1 MKFQIK
7 KQMAAL
13 LSMAVI
19 AVQFPHAA
27 LAETVVPDNKTIESF
42 SVHADTA
49 SPSQA
54 EQETDVIVK
63 DHSDHTGYLKSG
75 KNNEMCHIT
84 LEPVEGGYAT
94 VSKTEALPSDTIKL
108 EAFPEPDYRFEKW
121 EIKDSRGVWIIY
133 PNLDKQSTEIEM
145 WLTDITVYAKFYN
158 INASLSDLKYQV
170 EGSTPVDVPGFTED
184 QETYH
189 VFLPP
194 DTQENAAITLKGVPT
209 YMQSRII
216 QNDGITL
223 SGGSGTA
230 TITIQAEDPSVSKTY
245 TVNFVPSS
253 YGMTP
258 LFSDLDLGT
267 AEAGYS
273 PASAMQPISFEN
285 TGTLPLHVT
294 SYVWANVG
302 AFRLVDDAAGIGLL
316 PPGKTT
322 SVSIQPESGL
332 KPGVY
337 KDKIL
342 IHTLEGII
350 VTVNLTFTVTEK
362 PIPIFTVTFD
372 PAEGTRTGGGEL
384 TQTVPE
390 GGMAAAPVVTRDG
403 YTFIGWDKDFSKVTS
418 DMTVTALWKKNTV
431 PPESGGNSSSGSSK
445 SSSSDRGENSR
456 PDTSELHGNW
466 EQTVTGI
473 WRFKMTGG
481 SYAKNRWGQVNGVW
495 YYFDGEGRM
504 LTGWQYVNHQWYY
517 LFTEED
523 TKTKTGL
530 KEGALATGWYFDSA
544 YQAWFYLGAD
554 GAMAV
559 GQREIDGK
567 QYYFN
572 PESDGTKGVLQ
583 KEEETL

>member
-108 EAFPEPDYRFEKW
+108 EAFPEPDYRFKKW
-121 EIKDSRGVWIIY
+121 EIKDSRGIWIIY

-230 TITIQAEDPSVSKTY
+230 TITIQAEDPCDK
-245 TVNFVPSS
+245 
-253 YGMTP
+253 
-258 LFSDLDLGT
+258 LCLGKCR
-267 AEAGYS
+267 S
-273 PASAMQPISFEN
+273 
-285 TGTLPLHVT
+285 L
-294 SYVWANVG
+294 
-302 AFRLVDDAAGIGLL
+302 
-316 PPGKTT
+316 
-322 SVSIQPESGL
+322 
-332 KPGVY
+332 
-337 KDKIL
+337 
-342 IHTLEGII
+342 
-350 VTVNLTFTVTEK
+350 
-362 PIPIFTVTFD
+362 
-372 PAEGTRTGGGEL
+372 
-384 TQTVPE
+384 QTCRRCRRHRF
-390 GGMAAAPVVTRDG
+390 AAAR
-403 YTFIGWDKDFSKVTS
+403 
-418 DMTVTALWKKNTV
+418 
-431 PPESGGNSSSGSSK
+431 
-445 SSSSDRGENSR
+445 
-456 PDTSELHGNW
+456 
-466 EQTVTGI
+466 
-473 WRFKMTGG
+473 
-481 SYAKNRWGQVNGVW
+481 
-495 YYFDGEGRM
+495 
-504 LTGWQYVNHQWYY
+504 
-517 LFTEED
+517 
-523 TKTKTGL
+523 
-530 KEGALATGWYFDSA
+530 
-544 YQAWFYLGAD
+544 
-554 GAMAV
+554 
-559 GQREIDGK
+559 
-567 QYYFN
+567 
-572 PESDGTKGVLQ
+572 
-583 KEEETL
+583 